1 MKLPLSILAA
11 AALANGVFSATAQ
24 VPAAP
29 LPATEC
35 QPRFADILAQ
45 GEILFDTGKAS
56 IQKDSDAV
64 LDNLTA
70 TAMRCADAH
79 VEISGHTDSVG
90 SDDTNIQ
97 LSQRRAEAVADYL
110 VKAGIPPERL
120 NAVGYGKTRPIASND
135 SEEGRAQN
143 RRIEFDVK

>member
-1 MKLPLSILAA
+1 MNIEGEIVIGAVDIGGSKIAVGMVDDSGRVLSKTESSTEAHLGY
-11 AALANGVFSATAQ
+11 ANGLERILGMLRETA
-24 VPAAP
+24 
-29 LPATEC
+29 
-35 QPRFADILAQ
+35 RH
-45 GEILFDTGKAS
+45 
-56 IQKDSDAV
+56 
-64 LDNLTA
+64 
-70 TAMRCADAH
+70 AH

-110 VKAGIPPERL
+110 VKAGISPEHL

-135 SEEGRAQN
+135 TEEGRAQN